1 MKYAFMRAHRDQFDI
16 KRMCKV
22 LQVSRSGYYDWARR
36 PESKRSR
43 YDRVLLEEI
52 RKIHQETRE
61 AYGATK
67 TWRSLK
73 QAGMVCGRHRVARL
87 RRQAGI
93 ESRRKR
99 KFRQGSKARNTAPA
113 APNLLRWPFTAAFPD
128 QIWVTDVTFIPTRS
142 GWLYLAV
149 MIDLHTRLVVG
160 WSMKDRPN
168 QELVIEALMMAV
180 QQRRP
185 KQGLVHHSDQ
195 GILYSSGSY
204 LALLKQYGMLRS
216 MSSKGN
222 CYDNAV
228 AESFFSSLKNE
239 LVHHRNFQTRDEA
252 RSEIFEYIEL
262 FYNRKRLHQSLNYQT
277 PVQYKSLKCRLI
289 NCP

>member
-1 MKYAFMRAHRDQFDI
+1 VKYAFMQANREEFEL
-16 KRMCKV
+16 KGMCRV
-22 LQVSRSGYYDWARR
+22 LEVSRSGYYDWSKRE
-36 PESKRSR
+36 ESKRSQQ
-43 YDRVLLEEI
+43 DRVLLKEI
-52 RKIHQETRE
+52 RQVHQDSKE

-67 TWRSLK
+67 TWQVLK
-73 QAGMVCGRHRVARL
+73 QSGTQGGKHRVARL

-93 ESRRKR
+93 EARRRR
-99 KFRQGSKARNTAPA
+99 KFRLAYKARNMAPA
-113 APNLLRWPFTAAFPD
+113 APNLLRWPFKADHPD

-149 MIDLHTRLVVG
+149 MIDLYSRLVVG

-168 QELVIEALMMAV
+168 QELVNEALMMAV
-180 QQRRP
+180 AQRRP
-185 KQGLVHHSDQ
+185 KPGLIHHSDQ

-204 LALLKQYGMLRS
+204 LTLLKTYGMLRS
-216 MSSKGN
+216 MSGKGN

-239 LVHHRNFQTRDEA
+239 IVHHRNYQTRDEA
-252 RSEIFEYIEL
+252 RTEIFEYMEL

-277 PVQYKSLKCRLI
+277 PMKYKAVEVST
-289 NCP
+289 N

>member
-1 MKYAFMRAHRDQFDI
+1 MKYAFMQANREEFEL
-16 KRMCKV
+16 KGMCRV
-22 LQVSRSGYYDWARR
+22 LEVSRSGYYDWSKRE
-36 PESKRSR
+36 ESKRSQQ
-43 YDRVLLEEI
+43 DRVLLKEI
-52 RKIHQETRE
+52 RQVHQDSKE

-67 TWRSLK
+67 TWQVLK
-73 QAGMVCGRHRVARL
+73 QSGTQGGKHRVARL

-93 ESRRKR
+93 EARRRR
-99 KFRQGSKARNTAPA
+99 KFRLAYKARNMAPA
-113 APNLLRWPFTAAFPD
+113 APNLLRWPFKADHPD

-149 MIDLHTRLVVG
+149 MIDLYSRLVVG

-168 QELVIEALMMAV
+168 QELVNEALMMAV
-180 QQRRP
+180 AQRRP
-185 KQGLVHHSDQ
+185 KPGLIHHSDQ

-204 LALLKQYGMLRS
+204 LTLLKTYGLLRS
-216 MSSKGN
+216 MSGKGN

-239 LVHHRNFQTRDEA
+239 IVHHRNYQTRDEA
-252 RSEIFEYIEL
+252 RTEIFEYMEL

-277 PVQYKSLKCRLI
+277 PMKYKAVEVST
-289 NCP
+289 N